1 MLPEAPTMYEPGWRQ
16 TTIGFA
22 EHRDA
27 ERIAVAHVI
36 PILTQAENTRAIDAW
51 FVVRKGTHWRLRYRP
66 TSSKTPTDLA
76 GHLHDLRRAG
86 HLAAVTEA
94 VYEPEI
100 HAFGGHQ
107 AMTIAHR
114 LWHLDSRH
122 LLTHPPGRPHRR
134 ELSMLQCTQLLR
146 SAGLDWYEQGD
157 VWARVS
163 AHRDPIRPDRLQRLH
178 GPIQRLLT
186 ADPAGLTH
194 AGASPA
200 TDWRAAFT
208 TTGQALRRLHD
219 NGHLH
224 RGLRDVLTHHV
235 IFAFNRRG
243 IPEHEQAALA
253 AAARTVI
260 FGDDPTLS
268 AATTKA
274 T

>member
-1 MLPEAPTMYEPGWRQ
+1 MYEPGWQ
-16 TTIGFA
+16 QFTIGFA

-36 PILTQAENTRAIDAW
+36 PILTHAENTQMIDAW
-51 FVVRKGTHWRLRYRP
+51 FVVRKGTHWRLRYLP
-66 TSSKTPTDLA
+66 TRSDAPTDIT

-86 HLAAVTEA
+86 HLTAVTEG

-100 HAFGGHQ
+100 HAFGGHK

-122 LLTHPPGRPHRR
+122 LLTRPPSQPHRR

-157 VWARVS
+157 VWARVT
-163 AHRDPIRPDRLQRLH
+163 AHRDPIRPEHLRHLH
-178 GPIQRLLT
+178 DPIQRLLT

-194 AGASPA
+194 DGAPLA
-200 TDWRAAFT
+200 AAIEWHAAFT
-208 TTGQALRRLHD
+208 AAGQALRRLYD
-219 NGHLH
+219 SGQLH

-243 IPEHEQAALA
+243 IPENEQAALA

-268 AATTKA
+268 ATTATA
-274 T
+274 A

>member
-1 MLPEAPTMYEPGWRQ
+1 MYEPGWQQ

-36 PILTQAENTRAIDAW
+36 PILTHAENTRAIGAW

-66 TSSKTPTDLA
+66 TSNSAPTDLT
-76 GHLHDLRRAG
+76 GHLHELRRAG
-86 HLAAVTEA
+86 HLTAVTEA

-100 HAFGGHQ
+100 HAFGGSQ

-114 LWHLDSRH
+114 LWHLDSHH
-122 LLTHPPGRPHRR
+122 LLTSPPGQPHRR

-157 VWARVS
+157 VWARAA
-163 AHRDPIRPDRLQRLH
+163 AHRGPVRPDGLQRLRD
-178 GPIQRLLT
+178 PIQRLLT
-186 ADPAGLTH
+186 VNPACLAR
-194 AGASPA
+194 AGSWSMAA
-200 TDWRAAFT
+200 EWHAAFT
-208 TTGQALRRLHD
+208 VAGQALRLLHET
-219 NGHLH
+219 GHLH

-243 IPEHEQAALA
+243 FPDHEQAALA
-253 AAARTVI
+253 ATARTVI

-268 AATTKA
+268 ATTTKA
-274 T
+274 A

>member
-1 MLPEAPTMYEPGWRQ
+1 MYETGWQ
-16 TTIGFA
+16 QATIGFA

-36 PILTQAENTRAIDAW
+36 PILTHAENTRRIDAW
-51 FVVRKGTHWRLRYRP
+51 FIIRKGDHWRLRYRP
-66 TSSKTPTDLA
+66 SSSNAPTDIPV
-76 GHLHDLRRAG
+76 HLHDLRRAG
-86 HLAAVTEA
+86 HLTAVTEA

-122 LLTHPPGRPHRR
+122 LLIRPPSQPRRR
-134 ELSMLQCTQLLR
+134 EWAVLLCTQLLR
-146 SAGLDWYEQGD
+146 AAGLDWFEQGD
-157 VWARVS
+157 VWARIA
-163 AHRDPIRPDRLQRLH
+163 AHRDPIPPDRLRHLH
-178 GPIQRLLT
+178 DQMQRLLT

-194 AGASPA
+194 TGAPPA
-200 TDWRAAFT
+200 TEWPAAFT
-208 TTGQALRRLHD
+208 AAGKALHRLYD
-219 NGHLH
+219 TGHLH
-224 RGLRDVLTHHV
+224 RGLREVLSHHV

-253 AAARTVI
+253 TTARTII

-268 AATTKA
+268 AATMTA
-274 T
+274 A